1 MEGSVV
7 SIRGQVVEVEFPS
20 DVAASQGLGV
30 NSVLAT
36 GGQNPVE
43 LQVYN
48 SSGKSKFYCFCLG
61 DVGVISRGDSVRI
74 TGKQITF
81 PVGKQ
86 LLGRVVDV
94 FGNPQDGGEE
104 ISAQEKPVY
113 SQPEQSFP
121 PSGQIME
128 TGIKVLDLFVPLLA
142 GGKMGLFGGA
152 GVGKT
157 LLLTEILNNTVA
169 RNHEKSNKLC
179 VFAGVGERSREGLRL
194 LNSLKSSG
202 VLPKS
207 AMVVGPMGQSPAR
220 RFLAAFAGVTL
231 AEHFRDSGNSVMFFV
246 DNVFRFAQAGRE
258 LSILTSSLPSEDG
271 YQATLEN
278 QMANFHERLASS
290 PKAEITSVE
299 AIFVPQ
305 DDLLDHGVQTI
316 FPYLDSIVVLSRDIY
331 QSGYAP
337 AVDITASTS
346 SALTADIVG
355 QRHYKAVLE
364 AKAVLKLGSSLER
377 IVSLV
382 GESELSEEDRRQY
395 KRAQLLKAYMTQR
408 FFVAADQQNQQGVY
422 VPRSTVVADVEQ
434 ILEGKFD
441 EIDESRLMFIGGL
454 SEIVK

>member
-1 MEGSVV
+1 M
-7 SIRGQVVEVEFPS
+7 EVEFPQ
-20 DVAASQGLGV
+20 DLAAQQGVSV
-30 NSVLAT
+30 NSVLT
-36 GGQNPVE
+36 VVDGQSVE

-48 SSGKSKFYCFCLG
+48 SSGKGNFFCFCLG
-61 DVGVISRGDSVRI
+61 DVGTISRGDKVAF

-81 PVGKQ
+81 PVGSAV
-86 LLGRVVDV
+86 LGRVVDV
-94 FGNPQDGGEE
+94 FGVPQDGGAA
-104 ISAQEKPVY
+104 ISAEAKPVY
-113 SQPEQSFP
+113 SQPAEGFSA
-121 PSGQIME
+121 SGQVVE
-128 TGIKVLDLFVPLLA
+128 TGIKVIDLFVPMLE

-169 RNHEKSNKLC
+169 RDHTKSDNLC

-194 LNSLKSSG
+194 YESLKASG

-220 RFLAAFAGVTL
+220 RFLAAFAGVAL
-231 AEHFRDSGNSVMFFV
+231 AEHFRDKGKDVMFFV

-278 QMANFHERLASS
+278 QMANFHERLAST
-290 PKAEITSVE
+290 KQAQITSVE

-331 QSGYAP
+331 QSGFAP
-337 AVDITASTS
+337 AIDITASTS
-346 SALTADIVG
+346 SALTAASVG
-355 QRHYKAVLE
+355 ERHYKSVLE

-382 GESELSEEDRRQY
+382 GESELSEDDRRYY
-395 KRAQLLKAYMTQR
+395 KRSQLIKAYMTQR
-408 FFVAADQQNQQGVY
+408 FFVAADQHSQKGVY

-434 ILEGKFD
+434 ILAGKYD
-441 EIDESRLMFIGGL
+441 DVEEERLMYIGGL
-454 SEIVK
+454 SEVVI